1 MKTKRNKKAFSLLE
15 LMVVLG
21 IVGVLAGLI
30 LPWIRGMFSM
40 EKQSR
45 DELTALNEQRID
57 EGDLK
62 IRLTNSSIMRS
73 GLVSCK
79 KMHLLMKGETPG
91 TRDLKKDGDVVDF
104 VSSKPAGIGTV
115 VNNSLRVTQSAG
127 FVPGALLFLRSINGD
142 NQQLFVRVS
151 SVNSSTG
158 ILNFDY
164 TFNASIPSFTSCSI
178 QNPTNAQSYMSSFEN
193 KRFSVEIVQF
203 VSLSLTTDSGK
214 LALFYKVWPR
224 QGFQGLQVLTVSDV
238 TVSKLYDS
246 IDNLNVE
253 EKFYGNTNSS
263 YGNYFVKLAFQSI
276 KSNTSGDRGVGVAG
290 PHSFTHIIS
299 GAYSA
304 LGLEIGNIRAGTAS
318 FVKPPNVTCSVIYN
332 KLAGKF
338 TDTVSSIPSNVYE
351 VKILFSDASSVNSST
366 NPLNGSMTVSAV
378 GSSDA
383 NAVRCYNSN
392 QYIPSTKSFRGGS
405 SKGDMAL
412 ISTGGAT
419 FSDPIFCFFK
429 GPTDISGKLTYTAL
443 LGSTARQYFPKCE
456 TIRISP

>member
-1 MKTKRNKKAFSLLE
+1 
-15 LMVVLG
+15 MVVLG

-79 KMHLLMKGETPG
+79 KTHLLMKGETPG
-91 TRDLKKDGDVVDF
+91 TRDFKKDGDVVDF

-151 SVNSSTG
+151 SVNSSAGT
-158 ILNFDY
+158 LNFDY

-253 EKFYGNTNSS
+253 EKFDGNTNSS

-304 LGLEIGNIRAGTAS
+304 LGLEIGNIKAGTAS
-318 FVKPPNVTCSVIYN
+318 VVKPPNATCSVIYN
-332 KLAGKF
+332 KLVGKF
-338 TDTVSSIPSNVYE
+338 TDLYLTTPSNVYE

-366 NPLNGSMTVSAV
+366 NPLNGSMTISAV
-378 GSSDA
+378 DSSDA
-383 NAVRCYNSN
+383 NAVRCYTSN
-392 QYIPSTKSFRGGS
+392 QYNPSAKKFSGNF
-405 SKGDMAL
+405 SKGDMSL

-419 FSDPIFCFFK
+419 FSDPIFCFFT

-456 TIRISP
+456 TIRIP